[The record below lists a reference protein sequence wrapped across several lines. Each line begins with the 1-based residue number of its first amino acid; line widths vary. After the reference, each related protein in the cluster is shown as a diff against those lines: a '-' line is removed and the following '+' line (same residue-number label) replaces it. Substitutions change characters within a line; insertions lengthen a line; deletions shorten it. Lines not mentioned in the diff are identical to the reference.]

1 MMRRACTDERALRE
15 RRGQLADSERAA
27 FDAHLAMCE
36 SCRNTL
42 AVGREFDRSDAPAFD
57 DGARIRRL
65 ANVAEQW
72 AKGGRVSRPSAT
84 VTMRRR
90 TAMLIAAGF
99 LLVAGVATAELGGPR
114 GLASIV
120 FPRFRRTAE
129 TSPPPSP
136 GPVAEPRAVVAV
148 SPPPVAPPDDD
159 VARPA
164 VAPSPASSPRRS
176 TAGSSNADTAA
187 ALFVSAND
195 ARRGGDARAAITLFR
210 KLQRL
215 YPDSPEARSSRVALG
230 GLLLD
235 DGRAGAALDQFDR
248 AAAADDGTLRP
259 EALYG
264 RARAL
269 GALHR
274 DDGEALAW
282 KQLLREFPTC
292 PYADTARRR
301 LAALAP

>member
-1 MMRRACTDERALRE
+1 
-15 RRGQLADSERAA
+15 
-27 FDAHLAMCE
+27 
-36 SCRNTL
+36 
-42 AVGREFDRSDAPAFD
+42 
-57 DGARIRRL
+57 
-65 ANVAEQW
+65 VA
-72 AKGGRVSRPSAT
+72 
-84 VTMRRR
+84 
-90 TAMLIAAGF
+90 
-99 LLVAGVATAELGGPR
+99 
-114 GLASIV
+114 
-120 FPRFRRTAE
+120 
-129 TSPPPSP
+129 PPPAIAP
-136 GPVAEPRAVVAV
+136 RGPVAAPRPVEPTTPPTTPTDDPVE
-148 SPPPVAPPDDD
+148 SPAIAPPTAGA
-159 VARPA
+159 ARRA
-164 VAPSPASSPRRS
+164 TASSTLAE
-176 TAGSSNADTAA
+176 TAT
-187 ALFVSAND
+187 ALFASAND
-195 ARRGGDARAAITLFR
+195 ARRGADARTAIALFR

-248 AAAADDGTLRP
+248 AVAADDGTLRP

-274 DDGEALAW
+274 DDTEALAW